1 MLEYSYAVANGIR
14 LLLKASGAPKAY
26 LCMEDNKPEAAKV
39 LGKIL
44 ENTKDIEV
52 KVLPTQYPQGGE
64 RQLIQAVLGREV
76 PMGGL
81 PAEAGAI
88 VSNVG
93 TAKATADMLLG
104 KTPLIRRIV
113 TVTGC
118 VKIRG
123 TIWFQSEL
131 QQKNW

>member
-1 MLEYSYAVANGIR
+1 M
-14 LLLKASGAPKAY
+14 
-26 LCMEDNKPEAAKV
+26 
-39 LGKIL
+39 
-44 ENTKDIEV
+44 
-52 KVLPTQYPQGGE
+52 PTQYPQGGE

-118 VKIRG
+118 VKNPGNYLVPIG
-123 TIWFQSEL
+123 TSAKRLVEL
-131 QQKNW
+131 CGGVTVRITESLQADR